1 VVYAEKRD
9 LPFAGVLKNNKNL
22 ASGVVVMNRILLA
35 ALTYLFASITFYA
48 SAAEPRQEPTEQERA
63 RTVYIFH
70 QPVVMLQAK
79 FGLTTPEERVLRIRN
94 TLRNFTQADVREPLK
109 IIPVTRYNQQGRLI
123 VMNSKPVM
131 LLTEADLDEGDD
143 LTLDQAA
150 ERVLTRLEAQRT
162 ALRDQFNPA
171 WLALSVVKTAAGL
184 LVLGLLYY
192 GAWRSWRGF
201 RRIFRR
207 RIMENRSWVPHSWR
221 RYIGAIEI
229 KLFAL
234 LMIVLGLIAFY
245 IWLSWVFSLFP
256 WTRVWGT
263 SLGDWSIRVV
273 RQIALSIVSA
283 LPGLMIVLIIFLITA
298 FILKLLKMVLNQV
311 EAGRLQLPGI
321 HPETVGATR
330 KLISVAVWL
339 FALSAA
345 YPFLP
350 GANSLAF
357 KGISVFFG
365 LMLTL
370 GSAGIMNHAMS
381 GLVLIYSRA
390 LRRGD
395 VIRVA
400 DNEGK
405 VSEIGMLATKIITRE
420 NYVVTV
426 PNAVVVSGKITN
438 LSAQQP
444 DGGINL
450 TVGVTIGYDTP
461 WRQVHAMLELA
472 AKRAKGIDLSEPPLV
487 RQLGLMDWYIAY
499 ELQVRLLPN
508 QSLAVARNEL
518 HSHIQDVFNEFNVQ
532 IMSPN
537 FVMQPKGT
545 VMVEKNNWYAAPA
558 SPPQGEKSS
567 E

>member
-1 VVYAEKRD
+1 
-9 LPFAGVLKNNKNL
+9 
-22 ASGVVVMNRILLA
+22 MNRI
-35 ALTYLFASITFYA
+35 ALVLFMMTLSIISFN
-48 SAAEPRQEPTEQERA
+48 SFSAEPRQEPTDAERA

-70 QPVVMLQAK
+70 QPIVMLQAK

-94 TLRNFTQADVREPLK
+94 TLRNFTKADVSEPLK
-109 IIPVTRYNQQGRLI
+109 IVPVTRYNQQGRLI
-123 VMNSKPVM
+123 VMNGKPVM
-131 LLTEADLDEGDD
+131 LLTQADLDEGDD

-150 ERVLTRLEAQRT
+150 QRVLARFETQRT
-162 ALRDQFNPA
+162 ALRDQYNTG
-171 WLALSVVKTAAGL
+171 WLVLSGVKTLAGL
-184 LVLGLLYY
+184 LVVFLFFY
-192 GAWRSWRGF
+192 GAWRSWRWV
-201 RRIFRR
+201 RRYFRR
-207 RIMENRSWVPHSWR
+207 RVVEHRGIIPQSWR
-221 RYIGAIEI
+221 RYVGVVEAR
-229 KLFAL
+229 LFAL
-234 LMIVLGLIAFY
+234 LMIILSIFAFY
-245 IWLSWVFSLFP
+245 LWLSWAFGLFP
-256 WTRVWGT
+256 WTRVWAT
-263 SLGDWSIRVV
+263 SLGDWTLRVV
-273 RQIALSIVSA
+273 REITLSIVSS
-283 LPGLMIVLIIFLITA
+283 LPGLLIVLIIFLITA

-311 EAGRLQLPGI
+311 EAGRLQFPGL

-330 KLISVAVWL
+330 KLISVMVWL

-370 GSAGIMNHAMS
+370 GSAGVMNHAMS

-390 LRRGD
+390 LRKGD

-405 VSEIGMLATKIITRE
+405 VTEIGMLATKIITRE

-438 LSAQQP
+438 LSAQNN
-444 DGGINL
+444 DGSVNL
-450 TVGVTIGYDTP
+450 TVSVTIGYDTP

-472 AKRAKGIDLSEPPLV
+472 AKRSRCVDLTQPPIV
-487 RQLGLMDWYIAY
+487 RQLQLMDWYIAY
-499 ELQVRLLPN
+499 ELQVRLLPE

-518 HSHIQDVFNEFNVQ
+518 HSNIQDVFNEFNVQ

-537 FVMQPKGT
+537 FVMQPEGS
-545 VMVEKNNWYAAPA
+545 VMVAKENWYAVPAAP
-558 SPPQGEKSS
+558 SDGKL
-567 E
+567 

>member
-1 VVYAEKRD
+1 MNK
-9 LPFAGVLKNNKNL
+9 VLLIFLTCFISAL
-22 ASGVVVMNRILLA
+22 AFPS
-35 ALTYLFASITFYA
+35 F
-48 SAAEPRQEPTEQERA
+48 AAEPRQQPSEQERA

-70 QPVVMLQAK
+70 QPIVMLQAK

-94 TLRNFTQADVREPLK
+94 TLRNFTQADLREPLK
-109 IIPVTRYNQQGRLI
+109 IVPITRYNQPGRLI
-123 VMNSKPVM
+123 VMNGKP
-131 LLTEADLDEGDD
+131 LLLLAQADLDEGDD
-143 LTLDQAA
+143 MTLDQAA
-150 ERVLTRLEAQRT
+150 QRVLVRMETQRT
-162 ALRDQFNPA
+162 ALRDQFDGG
-171 WLALSVVKTAAGL
+171 WLALSAVKTAAGL
-184 LVLGLLYY
+184 LGLILFFY
-192 GAWRSWRGF
+192 GAYRSWRWV
-201 RRIFRR
+201 RRYYRR
-207 RIMENRSWVPHSWR
+207 RIIANRSWLPQRWR
-221 RYIGAIEI
+221 RFTGAIEAR
-229 KLFAL
+229 LYAL
-234 LMIVLGLIAFY
+234 LMILLGIVALY
-245 IWLSWVFSLFP
+245 VWLSWVFSLFP

-263 SLGDWSIRVV
+263 SLGDWSIRVL
-273 RQIALSIVSA
+273 REIALSIASA
-283 LPGLMIVLIIFLITA
+283 LPGLMIVLIIVLITA
-298 FILKLLKMVLNQV
+298 FILKLLKVVLNQV

-330 KLISVAVWL
+330 KLISVVVWL

-370 GSAGIMNHAMS
+370 GSAGVMNHAMS

-390 LRRGD
+390 LRKGD

-400 DNEGK
+400 DNEGL

-438 LSAQQP
+438 LSAQNSG
-444 DGGINL
+444 GGINL

-472 AKRAKGIDLSEPPLV
+472 AKRAKGIDLSQPPLV
-487 RQLGLMDWYIAY
+487 RQLALMDWYVSY
-499 ELQVRLLPN
+499 ELQVRLLPG
-508 QSLAVARNEL
+508 QSLAEARNAL
-518 HSHIQDVFNEFNVQ
+518 YSHIQDVFNEFSVQ

-537 FVMQPKGT
+537 FVLQPDDAVRVPK
-545 VMVEKNNWYAAPA
+545 ENWYAAPA
-558 SPPQGEKSS
+558 IPPEGTAP
-567 E
+567 

>member
-1 VVYAEKRD
+1 
-9 LPFAGVLKNNKNL
+9 
-22 ASGVVVMNRILLA
+22 MNRIVLA
-35 ALTYLFASITFYA
+35 LLTYFLFSVVVN
-48 SAAEPRQEPTEQERA
+48 SHAAEPRQEPTEKERA

-70 QPVVMLQAK
+70 QPIVMLQAK

-94 TLRNFTQADVREPLK
+94 TLRNFTEADVREPLK
-109 IIPVTRYNQQGRLI
+109 IVSVTRYNQPGRLI
-123 VMNSKPVM
+123 VMNGKPVM
-131 LLTEADLDEGDD
+131 LLTAGDLDEGDD

-150 ERVLTRLEAQRT
+150 QRVLARMEAQRS
-162 ALRDQFNPA
+162 ALSVQYNSTM
-171 WLALSVVKTAAGL
+171 LALSAVKTVAGL
-184 LVLGLLYY
+184 LGLVLFWY
-192 GAWRSWRGF
+192 GAYRSWRWIK
-201 RRIFRR
+201 RVFRR
-207 RIMENRSWVPHSWR
+207 RIFENRSWIPQRWR
-221 RYIGAIEI
+221 RFIGAIETR
-229 KLFAL
+229 LYAL
-234 LMIVLGLIAFY
+234 LMILLGIVALY
-245 IWLSWVFSLFP
+245 VWLSWTFSLFP
-256 WTRVWGT
+256 WTRVWGE
-263 SLGDWSIRVV
+263 SLGEWSVRVV
-273 RQIALSIVSA
+273 RDIALSIVSA
-283 LPGLMIVLIIFLITA
+283 LPGLLIVLIIFLITA

-330 KLISVAVWL
+330 KLISVVVWL

-370 GSAGIMNHAMS
+370 GSAGVMNHAMS

-390 LRRGD
+390 LRKGD
-395 VIRVA
+395 MIRVA
-400 DNEGK
+400 DNEGL

-438 LSAQQP
+438 LSAQSTN
-444 DGGINL
+444 GGVNL

-472 AKRAKGIDLSEPPLV
+472 AKRAKGIDLSQPPLV
-487 RQLGLMDWYIAY
+487 RQLSLMDWYIAY
-499 ELQVRLLPN
+499 ELQVRLLPDV
-508 QSLAVARNEL
+508 SLADARNEL
-518 HSHIQDVFNEFNVQ
+518 HSNIQDVFNEFNVQ

-537 FVMQPKGT
+537 FVLQPENSVVVPK
-545 VMVEKNNWYAAPA
+545 ENWYSAPA
-558 SPPQGEKSS
+558 TPPDGGKS
-567 E
+567 

>member
-1 VVYAEKRD
+1 MNK
-9 LPFAGVLKNNKNL
+9 VLLIFLMCFISAL
-22 ASGVVVMNRILLA
+22 AFPS
-35 ALTYLFASITFYA
+35 F
-48 SAAEPRQEPTEQERA
+48 AAEPRQQPSEQERA

-70 QPVVMLQAK
+70 QPIVMLQAK

-94 TLRNFTQADVREPLK
+94 TLRNFTQADLREPLK
-109 IIPVTRYNQQGRLI
+109 IVPITRYNQPGRLI
-123 VMNSKPVM
+123 VMNGKP
-131 LLTEADLDEGDD
+131 LLLLAQADLDEGDD

-150 ERVLTRLEAQRT
+150 QRVLVRMETQRT
-162 ALRDQFNPA
+162 ALRDQFDGG
-171 WLALSVVKTAAGL
+171 WLALSAVKTAAGL
-184 LVLGLLYY
+184 LGLILFFY
-192 GAWRSWRGF
+192 GAYRSWRWVH
-201 RRIFRR
+201 RYYRR
-207 RIMENRSWVPHSWR
+207 RIIANRSWLPQRWR
-221 RYIGAIEI
+221 RFTGAIEAR
-229 KLFAL
+229 LYAL
-234 LMIVLGLIAFY
+234 LMILLGIVALY
-245 IWLSWVFSLFP
+245 VWLSWVFSLFP

-263 SLGDWSIRVV
+263 SLGDWSIRVL
-273 RQIALSIVSA
+273 REIALSIASA
-283 LPGLMIVLIIFLITA
+283 LPGLMIVLIIVLITA
-298 FILKLLKMVLNQV
+298 FILKLLKVVLNQV

-330 KLISVAVWL
+330 KLISVVVWL

-370 GSAGIMNHAMS
+370 GSAGVMNHAMS

-390 LRRGD
+390 LRKGD

-400 DNEGK
+400 DNEGL

-438 LSAQQP
+438 LSAQNSG
-444 DGGINL
+444 GGINL

-472 AKRAKGIDLSEPPLV
+472 AKRAKGIDLSQPPLV
-487 RQLGLMDWYIAY
+487 RQLALMDWYVSY
-499 ELQVRLLPN
+499 ELQVRLLPG
-508 QSLAVARNEL
+508 QSLAEARNAL
-518 HSHIQDVFNEFNVQ
+518 YSHIQDVFNEFSVQ

-537 FVMQPKGT
+537 FVLQPDDAVRVPK
-545 VMVEKNNWYAAPA
+545 ENWYAAPA
-558 SPPQGEKSS
+558 IPPEGTAP
-567 E
+567 

>member
-1 VVYAEKRD
+1 MNK
-9 LPFAGVLKNNKNL
+9 VLLIFLMGFISAL
-22 ASGVVVMNRILLA
+22 AFPS
-35 ALTYLFASITFYA
+35 F
-48 SAAEPRQEPTEQERA
+48 AAEPRQQPSEQERA

-70 QPVVMLQAK
+70 QPIVMLQAK

-94 TLRNFTQADVREPLK
+94 TLRNFTQADLREPLK
-109 IIPVTRYNQQGRLI
+109 IVPITRYNQPGRLI
-123 VMNSKPVM
+123 VMNGKP
-131 LLTEADLDEGDD
+131 LLLLAQADLDEGDD

-150 ERVLTRLEAQRT
+150 QRVLVRMETQRT
-162 ALRDQFNPA
+162 ALRDQFDGG
-171 WLALSVVKTAAGL
+171 WLALSAVKTAAGL
-184 LVLGLLYY
+184 LGLILFFY
-192 GAWRSWRGF
+192 GAYRSWRWV
-201 RRIFRR
+201 RRYYRR
-207 RIMENRSWVPHSWR
+207 RIIANRSWLPQRWR
-221 RYIGAIEI
+221 RFTGAIEAR
-229 KLFAL
+229 LYAL
-234 LMIVLGLIAFY
+234 LMILLGIVALY
-245 IWLSWVFSLFP
+245 VWLSWVFSLFP
-256 WTRVWGT
+256 WTRIWGT
-263 SLGDWSIRVV
+263 SLGDWSIRVL
-273 RQIALSIVSA
+273 REIALSIASA
-283 LPGLMIVLIIFLITA
+283 LPGLMIVLIIVLITA
-298 FILKLLKMVLNQV
+298 FILKLLKVVLNQV

-330 KLISVAVWL
+330 KLISVVVWL

-370 GSAGIMNHAMS
+370 GSAGVMNHAMS

-390 LRRGD
+390 LRKGD

-400 DNEGK
+400 DNEGL

-438 LSAQQP
+438 LSAQNSG
-444 DGGINL
+444 GGINL

-472 AKRAKGIDLSEPPLV
+472 AKRAKGIDLSQPPLV
-487 RQLGLMDWYIAY
+487 RQLALMDWYVSY
-499 ELQVRLLPN
+499 ELQVRLLPG
-508 QSLAVARNEL
+508 QSLAEARNAL
-518 HSHIQDVFNEFNVQ
+518 YSHIQDVFNEFNVQ

-537 FVMQPKGT
+537 FVLQPDDAVRVPK
-545 VMVEKNNWYAAPA
+545 ENWYAAPA
-558 SPPQGEKSS
+558 IPPEGTAP
-567 E
+567 